1 MIQNEKQEKRSKC
14 KKEKGKRNA
23 RKETVSNRYPVSVRN
38 IKVDIS

>member
-1 MIQNEKQEKRSKC
+1 MRNK
-14 KKEKGKRNA
+14 KKEANA